1 MLKRL
6 RYRNKVASF
15 VVDNTYDTVRRN
27 TRSKP
32 VITSVNRLLRSADKY
47 TEGCVLISECYQ
59 VSRRIRQRQHLN
71 KKTCNEY
78 LNLVADVIWYLNVC
92 SRRHSYK
99 FAKDLVYELT
109 LPNWE
114 KLHRDSLATKQTA
127 EQKLVDTFCCDLE
140 YFSDRWSLS
149 RLFRSVYQFGDILV
163 HNSIDVYDLCYHN
176 RFHKW
181 SGLL

>member
-1 MLKRL
+1 M
-6 RYRNKVASF
+6 SF
-15 VVDNTYDTVRRN
+15 AVNRTYDTVRRYARN
-27 TRSKP
+27 RPSI
-32 VITSVNRLLRSADKY
+32 VVLVDRLLRIIDKY
-47 TEGCVLISECYQ
+47 TEERVLVDECCQ
-59 VSRRIRQRQHLN
+59 VSHRIRQRQHLN
-71 KKTCNEY
+71 KRTCNEY
-78 LNLVADVIWYLNVC
+78 LNLVADVIWYLGVS
-92 SRRHSYK
+92 SRRKSYN

-114 KLHRDSLATKQTA
+114 KLHRDNLATKQTT

-140 YFSDRWSLS
+140 YFSDRWSLM
-149 RLFRSVYQFGDILV
+149 RLFRNVYQFGDILV